1 MWLRSEKRERRIRR
15 FSGGIQKKSKSFKS
29 PKKRKSW
36 GRKHLNK
43 EIARTICKDRH
54 IINIISKKRINKKC
68 NKTSFMSPKKAVPVF
83 QKESDSLSDNPL
95 SVEGK
100 ENLYQVVPDVMCPVD
115 KEESITAPLTVP
127 ESINYNCVEETSTY
141 NVNIDKDTLKV
152 YEYDKAES
160 VQFQTYTPRSYTE
173 KITCENMYYDYSPL
187 KGQEYQSMNIDLNDL
202 ANVNSQ
208 DFTCLLDDEMN
219 KNNDLLN
226 MNYDYNMLYTQNETM
241 ITSAILPVV
250 PQEQKIERQDENQVE
265 VEDTWEAFDPYMF
278 IKHLPP
284 LTFEMRSKCPAL
296 PLKTRSSPEFSLV
309 RIFLYLINSFLAK
322 LITEIFNNGI
332 HDIYKVLSKKD
343 IVTFIYHS

>member
-15 FSGGIQKKSKSFKS
+15 FSGGIQKKSKSSKS

-36 GRKHLNK
+36 GQKHLNK
-43 EIARTICKDRH
+43 EIARTVCKDRL
-54 IINIISKKRINKKC
+54 INIIGKRRINKKY
-68 NKTSFMSPKKAVPVF
+68 NKNSYMSPKKAVPVF
-83 QKESDSLSDNPL
+83 QKDPEIISENSLSE
-95 SVEGK
+95 EGK
-100 ENLYQVVPDVMCPVD
+100 ENLYQVVPDVLCPIT
-115 KEESITAPLTVP
+115 KEESVSSPLIVP
-127 ESINYNCVEETSTY
+127 ESINYSCIEETSNF
-141 NVNIDKDTLKV
+141 NVNIDKDTIKV
-152 YEYDKAES
+152 YEYDKTET
-160 VQFQTYTPRSYTE
+160 VQFQPYTPRTYTE

-187 KGQEYQSMNIDLNDL
+187 KGQEYQGMNIDLNDL

-241 ITSAILPVV
+241 IASAILPVV
-250 PQEQKIERQDENQVE
+250 TQEQRNDRQDVNQVE
-265 VEDTWEAFDPYMF
+265 VEDTWEAFDPYVF

-309 RIFLYLINSFLAK
+309 RVFLVFYLNILMDKIYYSIFF
-322 LITEIFNNGI
+322 
-332 HDIYKVLSKKD
+332 HHLSY
-343 IVTFIYHS
+343 FSY